1 MAKTVQDNTINIF
14 DNAIYNKGVRSKKL
28 KQEYNQLTERIK
40 DISHKI
46 EYYRKNDDYAEATK
60 LKKEQSDLENE
71 LVELDDKLNE
81 ENFKVTDEEFKQFYK
96 AYNEE
101 MSEFK
106 AAHQKLVEEM
116 NNKLKE
122 VADIYR
128 KMVENKNEAGRRV
141 SREQYVKQEKLAP
154 NATYNHYKGQIF
166 DHEVNLDKDK
176 HDTTPRGYA
185 WKLEKKLGAVS
196 RDEFQKY
203 HYGHKQW

>member
-46 EYYRKNDDYAEATK
+46 EYHRKNDDYAEATK
-60 LKKEQSDLENE
+60 LKRQQSDLENE

-81 ENFKVTDEEFKQFYK
+81 ENFKVTDEEFKEFYK

-106 AAHQKLVEEM
+106 AAHQKLTEEM

-128 KMVENKNEAGRRV
+128 KMVYGKCMDYNILRSVKDCIEAFKEEDTEFKDCGI
-141 SREQYVKQEKLAP
+141 
-154 NATYNHYKGQIF
+154 IF
-166 DHEVNLDKDK
+166 EFNLI
-176 HDTTPRGYA
+176 
-185 WKLEKKLGAVS
+185 S
-196 RDEFQKY
+196 
-203 HYGHKQW
+203 